1 MLKEKQEKFCTEYLA
16 CGNATE
22 AALRAGYSPKNAR
35 FMASENLTKPNIQ
48 KRINELRQQAAS
60 SKVLSYQEK
69 REWIANRLRD
79 PEERSD
85 IKAKLVDLDN
95 KMEGVYVNR
104 TELSGAGGGP
114 LTIRWMSSPDEKVSG
129 NE

>member
-104 TELSGAGGGP
+104 TELSGTGGGP
-114 LTIRWMSSPDEKVSG
+114 LNIRWMSSPDEKVSG

>member
-95 KMEGVYVNR
+95 KMEGVYTNK
-104 TELSGAGGGP
+104 TELSGGIEYVLNWGDGP
-114 LTIRWMSSPDEKVSG
+114 NGE
-129 NE
+129 